1 MKVRCGFKK
10 LRGVF
15 INLGEISTRSR
26 GIFTRSKGIL
36 RKSWLV
42 FSING
47 HIKRAGKRVWRFSAL
62 LDAKIQ

>member
-1 MKVRCGFKK
+1 MFGVVLKSKG
-10 LRGVF
+10 GVF
-15 INLGEISTRSR
+15 INLGEISTRSWE
-26 GIFTRSKGIL
+26 IFTRSKGIL

-47 HIKRAGKRVWRFSAL
+47 HIKRAGKRVGCFSAL